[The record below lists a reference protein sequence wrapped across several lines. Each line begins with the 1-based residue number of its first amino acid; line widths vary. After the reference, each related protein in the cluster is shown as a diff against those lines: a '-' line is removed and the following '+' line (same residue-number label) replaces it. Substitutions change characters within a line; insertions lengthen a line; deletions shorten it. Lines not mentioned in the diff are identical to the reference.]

1 MAETGLQRRLGLLPL
16 ISIVVANIVGS
27 GIFVT
32 SGLLMADLRNP
43 LLMVALWAAG
53 GLIALCG
60 AFCYSE
66 LGAAIPEA
74 GGEYTFL
81 SRLYHPLL
89 GFLSGWV
96 SFFVGF
102 SAPIAASAIGFS
114 EYLTRAFPGLLAW
127 GGGDGELTVTLV
139 KKGLAVLTI
148 LVFTLIHLR
157 GIVFG
162 SRVQNL
168 LTVLKVGLIVA
179 LIGLGFALGSG
190 DLGHL
195 EQGEPFDFDFG
206 GAKSIGLA
214 LMWIMFSYSGWN
226 ASAYIGSEIRNPK
239 RNLPYSLIFGTGVV
253 VVLYLALNLL
263 YLYAIPPRDM
273 YGVISVGGLAAGN
286 LFGARFESIFSILI
300 AFSLFSSLSAFIII
314 GPRVYYQMARD
325 GRFFDFAAEV
335 HDRRRVPSK
344 SIILQC
350 IIASVIVVSGTFDQI
365 LTYMGFSLGIFPIL
379 AVAGVFRLRRAG
391 NTPYRMPAYPLAPIL
406 YLVAGGSILAL
417 GFLERPLPSTIAL
430 LTVAAGVPAYFVF
443 TRRNRGASNRST

>member
-1 MAETGLQRRLGLLPL
+1 MTGTGLQRRLGLLPL
-16 ISIVVANIVGS
+16 ISIVVANMVGS

-32 SGLLMADLRNP
+32 SGLLMADLRSP
-43 LLMVALWAAG
+43 LLMLALWAVG

-66 LGAAIPEA
+66 LGAAMPEA

-114 EYLTRAFPGLLAW
+114 EYLTRAFPGTLDWGPGDPEIGAALL
-127 GGGDGELTVTLV
+127 
-139 KKGLAVLTI
+139 KKALGVLLI

-179 LIGLGFALGSG
+179 LIGLGFAIGSG
-190 DLGHL
+190 DAGHL
-195 EQGEPFDFDFG
+195 DQGEPFEFDFG

-253 VVLYLALNLL
+253 VVLYLGLNLL
-263 YLYAIPPRDM
+263 YLYAIPPTEM

-314 GPRVYYQMARD
+314 GPRVYYQMAKD
-325 GRFFDFAAEV
+325 GRFFSFAAEV
-335 HDRRRVPSK
+335 HDQRRVPSK
-344 SIILQC
+344 SIILQGL
-350 IIASVIVVSGTFDQI
+350 IASVIVVSGTFDQI

-379 AVAGVFRLRRAG
+379 AVAGVFRLRRTG
-391 NTPYRMPAYPLAPIL
+391 KLSYRMPGFPLAPIL
-406 YLVAGGSILAL
+406 YLVAGGSILVL
-417 GFLERPLPSTIAL
+417 GFLQRPLPSTIAL

-443 TRRNRGASNRST
+443 TSRNRQASNRST